1 MYSLLIIVFVNFI
14 GIGALIPVLPFTVV
28 DQFGYSPTVMTALLA
43 SFSLAMFIANPV
55 LGRLSDRYGR
65 KPILVSALAVNMA
78 AHIWFALSDDI
89 VTLFIARVLAGL
101 AAGNIGVIQ
110 AIITDSSTSDS
121 RAKIMGML
129 GASIGAG
136 FVLGPALGGVLSNF
150 GTGPAHQVPFL
161 VAAGFAAIA
170 CLLATRLKETA
181 TPISSEIASSGA
193 SAPISQRWQWQLL
206 LRPSVLVF
214 ALAFFCLNLSFA
226 QVEATHV
233 LLLRDLL
240 SFDATKT
247 GWFFAYIGVMIIIVQ
262 GGLIGRLVSRLGER
276 VVIICGI
283 GLLCCGQLLTAM
295 LASSLFTE
303 QAGLLVY
310 VIAVTALICV
320 GFALTNP
327 TLSAASSHIAAKT
340 ERGSVL
346 GVVQGCGSLGQVF
359 GLTLAGPFYQLG
371 GGTMSFGFGAVITS
385 ILLVLIA
392 LNAPVMRN
400 RDEASK
406 AV

>member
-28 DQFGYSPTVMTALLA
+28 DQFGYSESVMTALLA

-55 LGRLSDRYGR
+55 LGQLSDRFGR

-89 VTLFIARVLAGL
+89 VSLFIARILAGL

-136 FVLGPALGGVLSNF
+136 FVLGPALGGVLSSF
-150 GTGPAHQVPFL
+150 GNGPAHQVPFF
-161 VAAGFAAIA
+161 VAAGFAGFA
-170 CLLATRLKETA
+170 CLLALRLSETA
-181 TPISSEIASSGA
+181 KLASTK
-193 SAPISQRWQWQLL
+193 QRNIHQGRQWRLL
-206 LRPSVLVF
+206 LRPSILIF
-214 ALAFFCLNLSFA
+214 AAAFFCLNLSFS

-240 SFDATKT
+240 SFDAAKT

-262 GGLIGRLVSRLGER
+262 GGLIGRLVSRFGER
-276 VVIICGI
+276 SIILSGI
-283 GLLCCGQLLTAM
+283 ALLCCGQLLTSI
-295 LASSLFTE
+295 LATSVFAEAS
-303 QAGLLVY
+303 GLLVY
-310 VIAVTALICV
+310 VIGVTAFICV
-320 GFALTNP
+320 GFALANP
-327 TLSAASSHIAAKT
+327 TLSAASSHIASET

-371 GGTMSFGFGAVITS
+371 GGTLSFGFGGVITAL
-385 ILLVLIA
+385 LLVLI
-392 LNAPVMRN
+392 LLSAPIMRH
-400 RDEASK
+400 RRMADTP
-406 AV
+406 

>member
-1 MYSLLIIVFVNFI
+1 MASLLIIVFVNFI

-28 DQFGYSPTVMTALLA
+28 DQFGYSATVMTALLA

-89 VTLFIARVLAGL
+89 VSLFIARILAGL

-110 AIITDSSTSDS
+110 AIITDSSSPDS

-129 GASIGAG
+129 GAAIGAG
-136 FVLGPALGGVLSNF
+136 FVLGPALGGVLSSF

-161 VAAGFAAIA
+161 VAAGFAAFA
-170 CLLATRLKETA
+170 CLLATRLRETA
-181 TPISSEIASSGA
+181 AIEPSSHPQGAAA
-193 SAPISQRWQWQLL
+193 SASKSRQWQLL

-214 ALAFFCLNLSFA
+214 AVAFFCLNLSFA

-240 SFDATKT
+240 SFDAVKT

-262 GGLIGRLVSRLGER
+262 GGLIGRLVARYGER
-276 VVIICGI
+276 TIILCGI
-283 GLLCCGQLLTAM
+283 GLLCVGQILTAT
-295 LASSLFTE
+295 LASSLFSDA
-303 QAGLLVY
+303 AGLLAY
-310 VIAVTALICV
+310 VVGVTALICV

-327 TLSAASSHIAAKT
+327 TLSAASSHIASET

-371 GGTMSFGFGAVITS
+371 GGTMSFGFGALITA
-385 ILLVLIA
+385 ILLVLIVV
-392 LNAPVMRN
+392 NASIMR
-400 RDEASK
+400 SK
-406 AV
+406 QARTGAF